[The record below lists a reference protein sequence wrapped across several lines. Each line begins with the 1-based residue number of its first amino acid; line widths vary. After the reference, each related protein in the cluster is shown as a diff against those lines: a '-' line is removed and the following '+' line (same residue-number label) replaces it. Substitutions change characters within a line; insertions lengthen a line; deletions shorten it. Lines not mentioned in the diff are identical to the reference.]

1 MHGAFWQ
8 IFRKSWYGRALK
20 NTSFDFL
27 GIFWTI
33 FGQFWTNKDIVDT
46 KAFSFISAEAA
57 FEAANEALV
66 SWAGGASATDASG
79 AAGAS
84 KTAFN
89 SVYSP
94 MVVHA
99 SHCSAQTEEEKNPT
113 GNPTSAEFFNEVHSD
128 NDWGH
133 NGSNSTGIAGRVGG
147 VGACLKTINKQKGIA
162 AYNRRHCC

>member
-1 MHGAFWQ
+1 MFDLLDESGGGPHTLLLLFV
-8 IFRKSWYGRALK
+8 IDFVRSW
-20 NTSFDFL
+20 
-27 GIFWTI
+27 
-33 FGQFWTNKDIVDT
+33 
-46 KAFSFISAEAA
+46 
-57 FEAANEALV
+57 NEALV

-99 SHCSAQTEEEKNPT
+99 SHCSAQTEERKNPTT

-128 NDWGH
+128 ND
-133 NGSNSTGIAGRVGG
+133 
-147 VGACLKTINKQKGIA
+147 
-162 AYNRRHCC
+162 

>member
-1 MHGAFWQ
+1 MFDLLDESGGGPHTLLLLFV
-8 IFRKSWYGRALK
+8 IDFVRSW
-20 NTSFDFL
+20 
-27 GIFWTI
+27 
-33 FGQFWTNKDIVDT
+33 
-46 KAFSFISAEAA
+46 
-57 FEAANEALV
+57 NEALV

-99 SHCSAQTEEEKNPT
+99 SHCSAQTDVHGT

-128 NDWGH
+128 ND
-133 NGSNSTGIAGRVGG
+133 
-147 VGACLKTINKQKGIA
+147 
-162 AYNRRHCC
+162 